1 MNIELNKLEALRQCK
16 YAYNERLQAYV
27 SDNLYMSVVATNA
40 CQCKCPYCINS
51 LTDRTLSLPIDKA
64 KENIKR
70 AVEEFGVQEA
80 VILGGEPTLYPH
92 LLELIAALKEAGL
105 RYFGLTT
112 NGIKLKDH
120 DFLEALVKSDIDFL
134 NVSIHNNGEFLTKAE
149 MRSVYID
156 FVDMRCHGQKLRI
169 NTNVWRGNH
178 DNPTDLLNWI
188 EKMSYCC
195 DEMRVSNI
203 IRKDG
208 FSVNADA
215 VKEAE
220 DMYMRDEE
228 YDRLF
233 DEVMLCYQKAGY
245 SIIHNPAA
253 LGFVNYYLIPT
264 RTPIIINWNI
274 DSRVSDQVCENDVGN
289 RHINTIKL
297 LVNGDLSLSWNTS
310 NRI

>member
-1 MNIELNKLEALRQCK
+1 MTIELNKLEALRQCK
-16 YAYNERLQAYV
+16 YAYNESLQAYV

-40 CQCKCPYCINS
+40 CQCQCPYCINS

-105 RYFGLTT
+105 RYVGLTT
-112 NGIKLKDH
+112 NGIKLKNH

-134 NVSIHNNGEFLTKAE
+134 NVSIHRHGEFLTKAE

-156 FVDMRCHGQKLRI
+156 FVDMRRHGQKLRI

-178 DNPTDLLNWI
+178 DKTLDLLNWI

-203 IRKDG
+203 IHKDG

-215 VKEAE
+215 VEEAE

-228 YDRLF
+228 YERLF

-245 SIIHNPAA
+245 SIINNPAA

-274 DSRVSDQVCENDVGN
+274 DSHVSDQVCENDVGN
-289 RHINTIKL
+289 RHVNTIKL
-297 LVNGDLSLSWNTS
+297 LVNGDLSLSWNT
-310 NRI
+310 NNKI

>member
-16 YAYNERLQAYV
+16 YAYNEKLKAYV

-51 LTDRTLSLPIDKA
+51 LTDRTLSLPINKA
-64 KENIKR
+64 KESIKR

-112 NGIKLKDH
+112 NGIKLKDP

-134 NVSIHNNGEFLTKAE
+134 NVSFHKSGEFLSTAE
-149 MRSVYID
+149 MYKIYED
-156 FVDMRCHGQKLRI
+156 FKSMRRYGQKLRI

-178 DNPTDLLNWI
+178 DNELSLVDWLGLI
-188 EKMSYCC
+188 SDCC
-195 DEMRVSNI
+195 DEIRVSNI

-208 FSVNADA
+208 FSVNPDA
-215 VKEAE
+215 VEEAE
-220 DMYMRDEE
+220 SMYMDDEE
-228 YDRLF
+228 YEALF
-233 DEVMLCYQKAGY
+233 EKVLRNYSGIY

-274 DSRVSDQVCENDVGN
+274 DSRVSDQICENDMGN

-297 LVNGDLSLSWNTS
+297 LVNGDLSLSWNTR